1 MTKLLELKKVKIHNS
16 LEDGLKIEFD
26 ASIPNFLYKYYSVN
40 KYSLSNLKESTF
52 HFSHAH
58 SLNDLMDGNLKM
70 MWDMKSFIDKYRKD
84 NKIPFSV
91 KDFEIQKSIMHKLE
105 VEFLKFKGV
114 FSLSETYKNE
124 LLWVHYTNENGYCIE
139 IDTIEFDTFLK
150 RKYHDDYHFFPIDYE
165 VLEQIDF
172 NKYILKTIK
181 EVNGKN
187 KKDIDANIPIMY
199 SFIRKDKF
207 WSYEKEWRFVLRHKN
222 FQQVY
227 HPLEFV
233 EESEHETSLNSKYY
247 RNIKVS
253 NHLIKKVILAPAFF
267 NNERFSK
274 LNFNHNSIKYHFNKS
289 KSENETKEFLKLLYR
304 DFNDIIYQVDK
315 VVNKGVVG
323 REICYQIVINE
334 INNDYILL
342 NKTDLYTKY

>member
-26 ASIPNFLYKYYSVN
+26 ETKPNLLYKYYSLN
-40 KYSLSNLKESTF
+40 KYSISNIKESTF

-70 MWDMKSFIDKYRKD
+70 LWDMKNFIDEYRKD

-91 KDFEIQKSIMHKLE
+91 KDFEIQKYIMNQIE

-124 LLWVHYTNENGYCIE
+124 LLWVHYTNEKGYCIE
-139 IDTIEFDTFLK
+139 IDTKAFESFLQS
-150 RKYHDDYHFFPIDYE
+150 KYNGDYHFFPIDYHK
-165 VLEQIDF
+165 LKQINF
-172 NKYILKTIK
+172 NDYIIKT
-181 EVNGKN
+181 E
-187 KKDIDANIPIMY
+187 KDIDANIPIMY

-267 NNERFSK
+267 DNERFSK
-274 LNFNHNSIKYHFNKS
+274 LNFNHNSIKYHFKKS
-289 KSENETKEFLKLLYR
+289 KSENETKEFLKILYR
-304 DFNDIIYQVDK
+304 DFNDRIFQVDK
-315 VVNKGVVG
+315 VVNKDVVG

-342 NKTDLYTKY
+342 NKTDLNTKH